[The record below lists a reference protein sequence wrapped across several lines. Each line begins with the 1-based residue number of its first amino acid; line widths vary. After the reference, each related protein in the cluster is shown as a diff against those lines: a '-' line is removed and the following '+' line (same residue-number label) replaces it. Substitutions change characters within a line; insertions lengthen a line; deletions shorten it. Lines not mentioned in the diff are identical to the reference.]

1 MDRNL
6 KICYDCFMSKEI
18 KSSLKLSSES
28 LERLLELLKNSS
40 LENIFPE
47 KSFAVIKEQLD
58 GRFSGEPTKE
68 LISLHSTK
76 EESDESA
83 STLNDSEGEYDWGNE
98 EVGPA
103 HSISFTSEEVSIRGI
118 DIVISANYLSE

>member
-1 MDRNL
+1 
-6 KICYDCFMSKEI
+6 I

-28 LERLLELLKNSS
+28 LEKLLELIQNSS
-40 LENIFPE
+40 LENVFPE
-47 KSFAVIKEQLD
+47 TSFAVIKEQLD

-83 STLNDSEGEYDWGNE
+83 SRLNDSEGEYDWGTE

>member
-1 MDRNL
+1 
-6 KICYDCFMSKEI
+6 MSKEI

-40 LENIFPE
+40 LENIFPK

-58 GRFSGEPTKE
+58 GRFSSNPNRE